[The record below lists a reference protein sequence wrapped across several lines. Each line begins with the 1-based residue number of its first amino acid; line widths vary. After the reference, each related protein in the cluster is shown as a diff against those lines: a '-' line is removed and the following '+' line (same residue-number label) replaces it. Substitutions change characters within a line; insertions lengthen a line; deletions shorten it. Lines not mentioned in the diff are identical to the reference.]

1 METLA
6 VVKEIGI
13 ILLLAGAFGLCLI
26 VAIGLVKL
34 FPHLRR
40 YADHMANTAEAASK
54 ITGDFA
60 AVSAD
65 VAGDVRKTAA
75 STAVGAEHL
84 ANTAMATAKITG
96 DFAAVSSD
104 VASDMRETAASTA
117 EAAGHLKGTAKN
129 ALEASAYLR
138 TAMQLLELL
147 GPAGRAANFANMGIG
162 RVTEM
167 VRGVFRR

>member
-13 ILLLAGAFGLCLI
+13 ILLLVGAFGLCVI

-40 YADHMANTAEAASK
+40 WAEHMATTAEAAAK

-65 VAGDVRKTAA
+65 VAG
-75 STAVGAEHL
+75 GL
-84 ANTAMATAKITG
+84 
-96 DFAAVSSD
+96 
-104 VASDMRETAASTA
+104 RENAASTA
-117 EAAGHLKGTAKN
+117 ETADHLKGTAKN
-129 ALEASAYLR
+129 VMASSAYLR

-147 GPAGRAANFANMGIG
+147 GPAGRAANSANMGIG

-167 VRGVFRR
+167 VRGIFRR